1 MIINLSHK
9 DERINVIE
17 NRMDNQE
24 WTIQRGNIGHTRQ
37 TEAEES
43 KHEYNTDD

>member
-24 WTIQRGNIGHTRQ
+24 WTIQRGNIWHTRQ
-37 TEAEES
+37 TEAAES